1 MAGKAYDH
9 VVTLTEDVQ
18 ETGASVPAAER
29 MHWSFALD
37 GADDLAYRRL
47 IVGLRRR
54 IELFVTVIDKAR
66 GPTP

>member
-1 MAGKAYDH
+1 
-9 VVTLTEDVQ
+9 
-18 ETGASVPAAER
+18 
-29 MHWSFALD
+29 MHGSFALD

-54 IELFVTVIDKAR
+54 IALFVTVIDKAR